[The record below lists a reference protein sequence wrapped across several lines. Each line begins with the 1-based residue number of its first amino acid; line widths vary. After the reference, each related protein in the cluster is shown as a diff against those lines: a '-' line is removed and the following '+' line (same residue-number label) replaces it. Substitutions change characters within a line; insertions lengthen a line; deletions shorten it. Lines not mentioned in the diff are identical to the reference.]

1 MLIVFNI
8 FSFFNVYANSESN
21 LSENTHII
29 INQIY
34 GGGEENDAGD
44 IETPV
49 SHAFIEL
56 YNPTGE
62 TVDLD
67 NWSLQYASGGSSWKV
82 FTLKGKIQPHT
93 SFLVRCKSYNPQAR
107 LQIKNYDA
115 SWNIGINNKGCKVLL
130 KSNSEKAKSAN
141 PYLTKDSNYVDMVGV
156 AGNEYFYLIDG
167 CETDYSQIQSKQ
179 KAIRRIKF
187 ADTDNNA
194 KDFAAIDYRTAD
206 IDEVGPRY
214 SGDGEWSYSEFT
226 RIKKINAV
234 PLNTGSD
241 KNEFS
246 FLHVSDTQ
254 ASTGSQFAEWGR
266 LTTLL
271 QNEDYD
277 FTIHTGDI
285 TDNADNTNEMDM
297 FYENSGSIMQKP
309 FIPVVGNHDQKSNT
323 FAKLFSE
330 YFGDATGN
338 EAPSPIPEGTTA
350 SFDYGNAHFVILN
363 TESDLQTQKQW
374 LDEELSKTD
383 KKWKIVAMH
392 RSPYGAVGINDTVV
406 FAPIFDKHH
415 VDLVIHGHDHL
426 YLRSAPLYNE
436 KKHDGGTI
444 YLESGSSGSKQENGI
459 IQQSY
464 DEVCI
469 SPKSPTFSKITV
481 SDNAISVKAECIDD
495 NGSLKCID
503 TFEITK
509 YIGTYENVEEAKY
522 DIPVRTFSDVRADR
536 EYADALTLLSSL
548 DIIEKTPLF
557 NPNEEISYSDFISW
571 LNKASGIYIDAETYD
586 TLTFENAVKLILSR
600 LGYAKFIE
608 ISNSDYNVIAKD
620 IGLYDNI
627 DISKPVVTRAVAAQL
642 IANALE
648 CYIIEIES
656 VSGDCINYNQVYST
670 WLDKV
675 HDVYKMRGIITDR
688 PYYRSNSSDRCVS
701 FENEYGEKLNVQ
713 YTENIYSLLGYE
725 IDAYIQEPY
734 SGGKMICGVKTPK
747 NNVLTIK
754 KSWYGDVDSVDNYIN
769 FMYQPDNGKEKKI
782 KIAKDAEFVYN
793 EAQSETIKQKALNA
807 EHNAFK
813 PSHIG
818 KITLVDYN
826 DDDVYDFVF
835 IDNYKDMLVSGI
847 DTNTCKVTNL
857 LKYQE
862 GVSVKRSKYSEIPS
876 ITLDAAVSD
885 YRVSFATPEED
896 GASFSSIT
904 KNSVISVA
912 LSSTDDENPETARIR
927 RVYVSNLSVC
937 GTVTSIFEYD
947 GDDYF
952 VIDGKAYRASK
963 SYYNTYNGGES
974 VNFSDINIGDCLSL
988 YLDYDERITYLEK
1001 KINEKQLGILLKT
1014 SPSDSFDDFY
1024 YLRIFNSDGETE
1036 NYKMTS
1042 KKYTKFNLD
1051 NITLPAL
1058 VEYRANGEYI
1068 NNIDFDMDY
1077 KEYGNFTCLKNSN
1090 RLGNYF
1096 YNDNTVMFLYNGNKN
1111 DENSTKSDYYY
1122 KVSASYLKNKH
1133 SYNADIFKVEK
1144 NYLPRIFILYDN
1156 QESLYTDDNIM
1167 AVSDVTV
1174 ILNKDE
1180 DIVYKIEGYSNG
1192 KKIFAECPLDTELL
1206 PEKGDVIQYAVD
1218 TKNEIKLMKVIADRD
1233 TDEYDYNTFLDDIS
1247 YSKCNN
1253 IVSVN
1258 DGIVTVNKSGEYI
1271 NYYTNSN
1278 TIVYNLEFDNSGRGS
1293 ITIGNVD
1300 DITEDDKMFIVLKE
1314 GIANEIFV
1322 WKAE

>member
-1 MLIVFNI
+1 MLVIFNI
-8 FSFFNVYANSESN
+8 FPLFTAYANVESN
-21 LSENTHII
+21 LNENNHVI

-34 GGGEENDAGD
+34 GGGEEHDAGD
-44 IETPV
+44 TETPV

-56 YNPTGE
+56 YNPTDE
-62 TVDLD
+62 TVTLD
-67 NWSLQYASGGSSWKV
+67 NWSLQYAAEGSVWKV
-82 FTLKGKIQPHT
+82 FALHGKIEPHT
-93 SFLVRCKSYNPQAR
+93 SFLVRCMPYNSNAR
-107 LQIKNYDA
+107 LQIKDYDA

-130 KSNSEKAKSAN
+130 KSNTEKEKSAN
-141 PYLTKDSNYVDMVGV
+141 PYQTRDSGYVDMVGV
-156 AGNEYFYLIDG
+156 AGNKYFYLIDG

-179 KAIRRIKF
+179 KAIRRVKF

-214 SGDGEWSYSEFT
+214 SGDGEWTYTEFV
-226 RIKKINAV
+226 RKKEINTV
-234 PLNTGSD
+234 PLDTNTD

-254 ASTGSQFAEWGR
+254 ASTGSQFAQWGR
-266 LTTLL
+266 LTALL
-271 QNEDYD
+271 KNEEYD

-285 TDNADNTNEMDM
+285 TDNADNTYEMDM
-297 FYENSGSIMQKP
+297 FYENSGDIMQKP

-323 FAKLFSE
+323 FAKLFGE
-330 YFGDATGN
+330 YFGEVSGN
-338 EAPSPIPEGTTA
+338 EAPSPVPKGTTA

-363 TESDLQTQKQW
+363 TESDLETQKQW
-374 LDEELSKTD
+374 LDDELSKTD

-406 FAPIFDKHH
+406 FTPIFNKHH

-426 YLRSAPLYNE
+426 YLRSVPLYNG

-459 IQQSY
+459 VKQAY

-469 SPKSPTFSKITV
+469 SPKSPAFSKITV
-481 SDNAISVKAECIDD
+481 SDEAICVNAECIDD
-495 NGSLKCID
+495 DGSLKTID

-509 YIGTYENVEEAKY
+509 YTGSYENVEEAKY
-522 DIPVRTFSDVRADR
+522 DIPVRNFSDVRADR
-536 EYADALTLLSSL
+536 EYADDLALLSSL
-548 DIIEKTPLF
+548 GIVEKTPLF
-557 NPNEEISYSDFISW
+557 NPNGEISYSDFILW
-571 LNKASGIYIDAETYD
+571 LNKASGIYTAAETYD
-586 TLTFENAVKLILSR
+586 TLTFENAVKLILER
-600 LGYAKFIE
+600 LGYAEYIE
-608 ISNSDYNVIAKD
+608 ISDSDYNTVAKD

-627 DISKPVVTRAVAAQL
+627 DINKTAVTRSVAAQL

-648 CYIIEIES
+648 CYIIEVES
-656 VSGDCINYNQVYST
+656 VSGDSINYHQVYST

-688 PYYRSNSSDRCVS
+688 PYYRSGSSDTLAV

-713 YTENIYSLLGYE
+713 YTENIYPLLGYE

-734 SGGKMICGVKTPK
+734 GGGKMLCGVKTK
-747 NNVLTIK
+747 NNNVLTVK

-769 FMYQPDNGKEKKI
+769 FTYLPDSGKAKKI

-793 EAQSETIKQKALNA
+793 EAQSETIKKKALNA

-826 DDDVYDFVF
+826 DDSIYDFVF

-847 DTNTCKVTNL
+847 DTNTCKVTNS
-857 LKYQE
+857 LKYRE
-862 GVSVKRSKYSEIPS
+862 GVSVKKSKYSEISS
-876 ITLDAAVSD
+876 ITLDASDSD
-885 YRVSFATPEED
+885 YRVSFKTPDED

-912 LSSTDDENPETARIR
+912 LSSTDDEDPKTARIR

-952 VIDGKAYRASK
+952 VIDKKAYRASK

-974 VNFSDINIGDCLSL
+974 VNFPNVNVGDYLSL
-988 YLDYDERITYLEK
+988 YLDYDERIAYLEN

-1014 SPSDSFDDFY
+1014 YPDESYEDFY
-1024 YLRIFNSDGETE
+1024 NLRIFNSDGKTE
-1036 NYKMTS
+1036 DYKMTA
-1042 KKYTKFNLD
+1042 KNYAKYNVG
-1051 NITLPAL
+1051 NITLPTL
-1058 VEYRANGEYI
+1058 VEYRANDEYI
-1068 NNIDFDMDY
+1068 NKMDFDMDY
-1077 KEYGNFTCLKNSN
+1077 KEYGSFACLENSN
-1090 RLGNYF
+1090 RFGNYF
-1096 YNDNTVMFLYNGNKN
+1096 LNDNTVMFLYNGNKN
-1111 DENSTKSDYYY
+1111 DENSAKSDYYY
-1122 KVSASYLKNKH
+1122 KVTPSCLKNKH

-1144 NYLPRIFILYDN
+1144 NYLPQIVILYDN
-1156 QESLYTDDNIM
+1156 QESLHTDDNIM
-1167 AVSDVTV
+1167 AVSDICTA
-1174 ILNKDE
+1174 LNKDDE
-1180 DIVYKIEGYSNG
+1180 IVYKIEGCANG
-1192 KKIFAECPLDTELL
+1192 RKVVAECPLNFEFL
-1206 PEKGDVIQYAVD
+1206 PEKGDIIQYAVD
-1218 TKNEIKLMKVIADRD
+1218 AKNVIKLMKIIADKD
-1233 TDEYDYNTFLDDIS
+1233 TENYDYNTFLDDIS
-1247 YSKCNN
+1247 YSKCNK

-1258 DGIVTVNKSGEYI
+1258 DGIVTADKSSEYV
-1271 NYYTNSN
+1271 NYYTNN
-1278 TIVYNLEFDNSGRGS
+1278 DTIVYNLEFSDSGKGS
-1293 ITIGNVD
+1293 IAVGNVD
-1300 DITEDDKMFIVLKE
+1300 DITNEDKMFIVLKE